1 MNFVNFDLP
10 PTDTEQPPI
19 CIDESTC
26 RAWLGTV
33 PLHNIPQAQAMLL
46 RQLTLLT
53 RFTLPATERFAVL
66 ECLRPP
72 LHQTQDAAAKK
83 FVARPLPLTPP
94 EQAALDSTLAIWQ
107 ATVTNYLHCL
117 ADARL
122 SARTAATIIQRA
134 LATLADWQVDLVR
147 SERLPEA
154 GYWRKVNQLLVAAEI
169 TGCVEEKVHD
179 ALRHGVAPV
188 GPLAAY
194 AECQLL
200 HAASPYELTPRD
212 LLWVARWARRW
223 GGKIGLLSAPP
234 DDIRQTAHPLW
245 VDLDADR
252 PASYA
257 PRPAAQG
264 RWLETTALRASL
276 TTRIELLA
284 QGQTPGE
291 LQLGSDVVQPVA
303 GQLLARLLQRWC
315 QGGVQRRHERR
326 LASGACRLIVGFD
339 AVYFHLSGGRG
350 VQRAAKDDN
359 ALRTEREKLDTLGD
373 AAYRSG
379 PRGSGLRAAAAGF
392 PAAEHW
398 EIIDDWQL
406 LDASANGLRMMRPIA
421 EGMRIGVG
429 MLLAVQREEATDF
442 TLGCVRWALRQDADR
457 LVIGIQLF
465 HGAAEVATIRLLDR
479 EPSVSRPGLL
489 IAAAVGDDETSAE
502 PASLILPTGSY
513 RPGARIG
520 IIRSGAGDPVPATL
534 VRLLDY
540 GGEFERCLYT
550 S

>member
-1 MNFVNFDLP
+1 MSFDLP
-10 PTDTEQPPI
+10 STDTEQPPA
-19 CIDESTC
+19 CDDESTC
-26 RAWLGTV
+26 RAWLATV
-33 PLHNIPQAQAMLL
+33 PLNNIPQAQAMLL

-53 RFTLPATERFAVL
+53 RFTLPAADRFAVL
-66 ECLRPP
+66 ECLRAPMS
-72 LHQTQDAAAKK
+72 QVQEAAAKK
-83 FVARPLPLTPP
+83 FIARPLPLTPP

-117 ADARL
+117 EDPRF
-122 SARTAATIIQRA
+122 SAKTAATVIQRA
-134 LATLADWQVDLVR
+134 LATLTDWQVDLVR

-154 GYWRKVNQLLVAAEI
+154 GYWRKVNQLLAVAETA
-169 TGCVEEKVHD
+169 GCAEEKVHD
-179 ALRHGVAPV
+179 ALRHGAVSV
-188 GPLAAY
+188 SPLAAY

-200 HAASPYELTPRD
+200 HVASPYELTPRD
-212 LLWVARWARRW
+212 LPWVARWARRW
-223 GGKIGLLSAPP
+223 GGKIGLLSSPP
-234 DDIRQTAHPLW
+234 EDIRQAAHPLW
-245 VDLDADR
+245 VSLDADK

-257 PRPAAQG
+257 PQPTTQG

-284 QGQTPGE
+284 QGRTPGE
-291 LQLGSDVVQPVA
+291 LQLGSDVAQPAA

-315 QGGVQRRHERR
+315 QGGAQRRHERHR
-326 LASGACRLIVGFD
+326 ASGACRLIVGFD

-350 VQRAAKDDN
+350 MQRETKDDN
-359 ALRTEREKLDTLGD
+359 VLRTEREKIETFGD

-379 PRGSGLRAAAAGF
+379 LRGSGIRAALAQL
-392 PAAEHW
+392 PTVEQW

-406 LDASANGLRMMRPIA
+406 LDASANGLRITRPIA
-421 EGMRIGVG
+421 EGMRIGAG
-429 MLLAVQREEATDF
+429 MLLAVQQQGAADF

-465 HGAAEVATIRLLDR
+465 HGATAAAAIRLLDQ
-479 EPSVSRPGLL
+479 EPPVSRPGLL
-489 IAAAVGDDETSAE
+489 VAAAVVGDNAVAE

-513 RPGARIG
+513 RPGARVEIARG
-520 IIRSGAGDPVPATL
+520 ESIAAATL

-550 S
+550 L

>member
-1 MNFVNFDLP
+1 MSFDLP
-10 PTDTEQPPI
+10 PTDTEQPPT
-19 CIDESTC
+19 CIDQSTC
-26 RAWLGTV
+26 RDWLATV
-33 PLHNIPQAQAMLL
+33 PLNNIPQAQAILL

-53 RFTLPATERFAVL
+53 RFTLPAAERFAVL
-66 ECLRPP
+66 ECLRAP
-72 LHQTQDAAAKK
+72 LCQTQEAAAKK
-83 FVARPLPLTPP
+83 FAARPLPLTPP

-117 ADARL
+117 DDPRF
-122 SARTAATIIQRA
+122 SAKTAATVIQRA

-154 GYWRKVNQLLVAAEI
+154 GYWRKVNRLLAAAE
-169 TGCVEEKVHD
+169 TAGCAEEKVRD
-179 ALRHGVAPV
+179 ALRHGTVPV
-188 GPLAAY
+188 SPLAAY

-200 HAASPYELTPRD
+200 HVASPYELTPRD
-212 LLWVARWARRW
+212 LAWVARWARRW
-223 GGKIGLLSAPP
+223 GGKIGLLSSPP
-234 DDIRQTAHPLW
+234 EDIRQAAHPLW
-245 VDLDADR
+245 VSLDADK

-257 PRPAAQG
+257 PQPTAQG

-291 LQLGSDVVQPVA
+291 LQLGSDVAQPAA
-303 GQLLARLLQRWC
+303 GQLLARLAQRWC
-315 QGGVQRRHERR
+315 QGGVQRRHERHQ
-326 LASGACRLIVGFD
+326 ASGACRLIVGFD

-350 VQRAAKDDN
+350 MQRETKDDN
-359 ALRTEREKLDTLGD
+359 VLRTERENLETFGD

-379 PRGSGLRAAAAGF
+379 LRGSGIRAALAQL
-392 PAAEHW
+392 PTVEQW

-406 LDASANGLRMMRPIA
+406 LDASANGLRITRPIA
-421 EGMRIGVG
+421 EGMRIGAG
-429 MLLAVQREEATDF
+429 MLLAVQRQGAAHF

-457 LVIGIQLF
+457 LAIGIQLF
-465 HGAAEVATIRLLDR
+465 HGATEAVTIRLLDQ
-479 EPSVSRPGLL
+479 EPSISRPGLL
-489 IAAAVGDDETSAE
+489 IAAAVVGDDTVAE

-520 IIRSGAGDPVPATL
+520 IIRPEAAEGEGQATL

-550 S
+550 L